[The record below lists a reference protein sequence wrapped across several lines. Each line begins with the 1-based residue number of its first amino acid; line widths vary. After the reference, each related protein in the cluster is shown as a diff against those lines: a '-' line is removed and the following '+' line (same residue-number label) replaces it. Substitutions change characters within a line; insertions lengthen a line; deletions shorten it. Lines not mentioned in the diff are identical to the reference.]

1 LILSGFIDSGM
12 VQTNAQSF
20 IQGDNQR
27 RLSGAGVGVSF
38 AMPNRLELRV
48 MYAYKLG
55 NEPARSDTD
64 RSGRLWGM
72 LALTF

>member
-1 LILSGFIDSGM
+1 MLSGFIDSGM
-12 VQTNAQSF
+12 VQTNARPF
-20 IQGDNQR
+20 IQGDNRR

-38 AMPNRLELRV
+38 AMQNRLELRV
-48 MYAYKLG
+48 MYAHRLG
-55 NEPARSDTD
+55 NEAARSDTD